1 MWGIGSADSK
11 RAGLLPP
18 FVVRVI
24 ECPDIRRLKFWC
36 VTRRAPHLASLGTP
50 RTAHAEP
57 AACPNDFARH
67 PRYTGRDLGSD
78 PTRAKLG
85 RTVNTL
91 TLMGSSQIN
100 RGGLSTMPP
109 YCSACHRR
117 TLSIL
122 PVRRG
127 RYTKTLPATHK
138 LSLDNS
144 PLVCR
149 SRPCCPMDVSCEPS
163 LEPPDTAQIPLRG
176 EWWSAAALDRSI
188 GQPFAA
194 VVLAPTQSLTPKI
207 GIPNRPC
214 RRRGGLIIGWGDKT
228 AVSARPVAWSD
239 TSDAGGV
246 EMAQGPIIRQ
256 IAASRCPVLPFGIF
270 GPVMSR
276 AYVL

>member
-1 MWGIGSADSK
+1 MKARSANSILQPSFLTIRTIGTVAYDATWGIGSADSK

-18 FVVRVI
+18 FVVRATK
-24 ECPDIRRLKFWC
+24 CPVIRRLTFWC
-36 VTRRAPHLASLGTP
+36 VTRRASHLASLGTP

-57 AACPNDFARH
+57 AACPNDFTRH
-67 PRYTGRDLGSD
+67 PRYTGCDLGSN
-78 PTRAKLG
+78 PTWAKLG

-149 SRPCCPMDVSCEPS
+149 SRPCVVRRMS
-163 LEPPDTAQIPLRG
+163 L
-176 EWWSAAALDRSI
+176 
-188 GQPFAA
+188 
-194 VVLAPTQSLTPKI
+194 
-207 GIPNRPC
+207 
-214 RRRGGLIIGWGDKT
+214 
-228 AVSARPVAWSD
+228 
-239 TSDAGGV
+239 
-246 EMAQGPIIRQ
+246 
-256 IAASRCPVLPFGIF
+256 ASHP
-270 GPVMSR
+270 
-276 AYVL
+276 